1 MSPSDLGNGSLA
13 SQSTYPVIAGVD
25 GSFSAIRAARW
36 AAAVAEKF
44 EAPLQIVHAKPEIGH
59 NLSDAIAGLRAS
71 EMAAQYESAEAILAS
86 AEHAVRGDFKDLRI
100 TTAQVAS
107 PADEALVDLSRNARM
122 IVLGSD
128 KVSLGTAILVG
139 STTTAVAAH
148 SICPVVAWRGDT
160 TSPTTQP
167 VVLGIDHD
175 DDSRVAITA
184 AFEFAHRLG
193 LGVIAVHTWSKRR
206 PAGDVT
212 LPFMIDWDQFENDER
227 QHLSDSLAPWINT
240 YPGVEVTQVVDPDK
254 PSRALLR
261 RAKDAQLI
269 VVGSRGRGL
278 LAGALLGS
286 TGLNL
291 LHHSLIPVMICH
303 ATDADD

>member
-1 MSPSDLGNGSLA
+1 MSPRDLGNGSRT
-13 SQSTYPVIAGVD
+13 SQPTYPVIAGVD

-44 EAPLQIVHAKPEIGH
+44 AAPLQIVHAKPAIGH

-71 EMAAQYESAEAILAS
+71 EMTAQHESAEAILSS
-86 AEHAVRGDFKDLRI
+86 AEHAVRGDFKDLRV

-128 KVSLGTAILVG
+128 KVSPGAAILVG
-139 STTTAVAAH
+139 STTTSVAAH
-148 SICPVVAWRGDT
+148 SICPVVAWRGDAT
-160 TSPTTQP
+160 ALTRQHI
-167 VVLGIDHD
+167 VLGVDHYH
-175 DDSRVAITA
+175 DSRVAVTA
-184 AFEFAHRLG
+184 AFELAHQLG
-193 LGVIAVHTWSKRR
+193 LGITAVHCWSTRR
-206 PAGDVT
+206 PVGDVT
-212 LPFMIDWDQFENDER
+212 LPVMIDWNKFESDER
-227 QHLSDSLAPWINT
+227 QHLSDSLAPWIDM

-261 RAKDAQLI
+261 GAKDAQLI

-291 LHHSLIPVMICH
+291 LHHSAIPVMICH
-303 ATDADD
+303 STDADD

>member
-1 MSPSDLGNGSLA
+1 MLPRDLANGSR
-13 SQSTYPVIAGVD
+13 SSDSTYPVIVGVD
-25 GSFSAIRAARW
+25 GSFAAIRAARW
-36 AAAVAEKF
+36 AAAVAVKLGT
-44 EAPLQIVHAKPEIGH
+44 PLHIVHAKPIIGH

-71 EMAAQYESAEAILAS
+71 EIAAQRESAEAILQA

-100 TTAQVAS
+100 TAAQVDS
-107 PADEALVDLSRNARM
+107 PADETLVDLSRSARM

-128 KVSLGTAILVG
+128 ELSLGTAILVG

-148 SICPVVAWRGDT
+148 SVCPVVAWRGDT
-160 TSPTTQP
+160 TTPTRQP
-167 VVLGIDHD
+167 IVLGIDHD

-193 LGVIAVHTWSKRR
+193 LGVTAVHTWSKRR

-227 QHLSDSLAPWINT
+227 QHLSDSLAPWIKM
-240 YPGVEVTQVVDPDK
+240 YPDVEVTQVVDPNT

-291 LHHSLIPVMICH
+291 LHHSAIPVMICH
-303 ATDADD
+303 STGADD